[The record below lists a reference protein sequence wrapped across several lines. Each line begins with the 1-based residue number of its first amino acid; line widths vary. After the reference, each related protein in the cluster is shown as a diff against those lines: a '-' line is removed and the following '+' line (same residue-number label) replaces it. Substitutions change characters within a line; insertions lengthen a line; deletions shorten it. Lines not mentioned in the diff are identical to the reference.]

1 MGLDV
6 ILWHA
11 TVPTFCRPHV
21 TGRKSQTAANQRLR
35 PAACDLRRVMKP
47 ILASQITEGRD
58 AVMTDAPSQPLNIV
72 LLGPPGSGKSTIA
85 EGLLR
90 ARPFAMIAT
99 GQRLRAEI
107 KARSALGRAAE
118 ARIAR
123 GELVPDSLM
132 DRLLRASLETLD
144 PSEGFL
150 LDGYPRT
157 LHQARGLDGLL
168 ADYRRALH
176 AVIALEVGDEEVI
189 RRLGGRRM
197 CEGAGE
203 PFPVHIDDL
212 ASILRCQ
219 ERGGRLIQRDDDRPE
234 VVQQRLAVYHEQT
247 RPLLDYYAA
256 EGLLHRVDARR
267 TPAEVARAV
276 LGPADERPPT
286 NDHRPMTTN
295 GEPRTKN
302 LYRCR

>member
-1 MGLDV
+1 M
-6 ILWHA
+6 A
-11 TVPTFCRPHV
+11 ARPF
-21 TGRKSQTAANQRLR
+21 NL
-35 PAACDLRRVMKP
+35 
-47 ILASQITEGRD
+47 I
-58 AVMTDAPSQPLNIV
+58 
-72 LLGPPGSGKSTIA
+72 LLGPPGAGKSTISEA
-85 EGLLR
+85 LEMERGLVV
-90 ARPFAMIAT
+90 IAT

-107 KARSALGRAAE
+107 AGRTPLGRAVAPYLE
-118 ARIAR
+118 R
-123 GELVPDSLM
+123 GDLAPDSLM

-144 PSEGFL
+144 PQRGFL

-157 LHQARGLDGLL
+157 MPQALGLAGML
-168 ADYRRALH
+168 ADYKRTLDK
-176 AVIALEVGDEEVI
+176 VIALDVGDDEVV
-189 RRLGGRRM
+189 RRLSGRRM

-276 LGPADERPPT
+276 LAALPMNDREPPRGYPT
-286 NDHRPMTTN
+286 KNQ
-295 GEPRTKN
+295 EPRTEN
-302 LYRCR
+302 Q